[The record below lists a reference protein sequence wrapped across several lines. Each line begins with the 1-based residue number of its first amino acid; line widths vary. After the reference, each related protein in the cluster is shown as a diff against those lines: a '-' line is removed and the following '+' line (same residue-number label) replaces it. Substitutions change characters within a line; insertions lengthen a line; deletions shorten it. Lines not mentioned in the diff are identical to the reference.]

1 MEMTLIWII
10 ILFIL
15 GSALTVFSSRNRLF
29 TDIANMSFFGLGFIV
44 IVVSIIMFIAL
55 ICQGWVK

>member
-1 MEMTLIWII
+1 MTLIWII